1 MLRFEKATYLSLLF
15 WFILSERLSYSLW
28 GWDVLL
34 FPEFKDI
41 VSVLFYNFIKLIILL
56 YTFLVTSFSR
66 YKEYII
72 WRILFSKFLD
82 VLPAF
87 TFRTAIGYFWNICN
101 ILSPSP
107 CFASLVA
114 LFTILKINNLLSLFV
129 KFSNLL
135 YFA

>member
-15 WFILSERLSYSLW
+15 RFILSERLSNSRW

-41 VSVLFYNFIKLIILL
+41 VSILFYNFIKFIILL
-56 YTFLVTSFSR
+56 YNFLVTSFSR
-66 YKEYII
+66 YKKYMI

-82 VLPAF
+82 VLPSF
-87 TFRTAIGYFWNICN
+87 TFETAIGYFLNICN

-107 CFASLVA
+107 CFASHVA

-129 KFSNLL
+129 RFRNLL